1 MNNDK
6 SNKPLLNIDTL
17 SILDYKLGN
26 KEPEEFKG
34 DYYQNFKK
42 GYGIYLANNQIS
54 TIVIYLRE
62 GYEKFNAFTGAI
74 IFNKNEYF
82 FDKNTTFEEVISIFG
97 QPKDQWNDRV
107 EMCAEY
113 SKKNLN
119 QGFDIEILWHVDG
132 DFSLDYI
139 SIELAR

>member
-1 MNNDK
+1 MNNDETG
-6 SNKPLLNIDTL
+6 KPVLNIDTL

-26 KEPEEFKG
+26 KVPVEFK
-34 DYYQNFKK
+34 DNYYQNFNE

-74 IFNKNEYF
+74 IVNENKYY
-82 FDKNTTFEEVISIFG
+82 FDKNTTFEEIVSIFG
-97 QPKDQWNDRV
+97 KPKDHWNDGV

-113 SKKNLN
+113 SKKNQN
-119 QGFDIEILWHVDG
+119 QSFEIEILWHVDG
-132 DFSLDYI
+132 EVSLDYI